1 MENFKLQKGI
11 KGHKEIIVS
20 ETDTASKFGS
30 GLINVYATPA
40 MVGLMETTA
49 QESVQKHLPSGYITL
64 GIELNIKHLKA
75 TPVGMKVRCE
85 SELIHID
92 GKKLIFNVDTY
103 DDKGKIGEGTH
114 SRFIVET
121 KKFLEK
127 LNQK

>member
-1 MENFKLQKGI
+1 MENFNLQKGI